1 MIASIFNKS
10 KPINIVLAGLIVL
23 ISFLGKQIISLEA
36 INIQVVGK
44 LLFATS
50 LVIFTI
56 FAVDFIA
63 KKNALSDQNSFV
75 ILLYV
80 LMFSFFDLALENI
93 HLLVANAFVLLGL
106 RKIISL
112 KSELNTTK
120 KIFDAAFW
128 IGIASLFYAASI
140 IYLLV
145 LYVGILM
152 YASSYYKNYLV
163 PFVSLFVV
171 FVISSVYQLYF
182 FGDISLLQE
191 ISFTTI
197 MCFDTLINKVIC
209 ILFITLIVAGLFL
222 MPAGIREKTKKN
234 KSTYLLVSII
244 LLIGVLLLFLANS
257 SSISVLVF
265 LYFPLACLL
274 SLILEKFET
283 TIQSIMLYVFIL
295 FVIGINFL

>member
-23 ISFLGKQIISLEA
+23 ISFFTKQIVSLEV
-36 INIQVVGK
+36 IDMQTVGK
-44 LLFATS
+44 LLFATG

-56 FAVDFIA
+56 FAVDFIT
-63 KKNALSDQNSFV
+63 KKNALSDQNSFI

-80 LMFSFFDLALENI
+80 LLFGFFDSALENI
-93 HLLVANAFVLLGL
+93 DLLVSNAFVLLGL

-120 KIFDAAFW
+120 KIFDAALW
-128 IGIASLFYAASI
+128 IGIASLFYVPSI

-145 LYVGILM
+145 LYIGILM
-152 YASSYYKNYLV
+152 YASNYYKNYLV
-163 PFVSLFVV
+163 PFVSLFVI
-171 FVISSVYQLYF
+171 FVIYSTYQLYF
-182 FGDISLLQE
+182 YGQV
-191 ISFTTI
+191 SFFEKLTFNTI
-197 MCFDTLINKVIC
+197 NCFDTLKNKVIC
-209 ILFITLIVAGLFL
+209 ILFTVLITASLFL
-222 MPAGIREKTKKN
+222 MPTRFREKTKKN
-234 KSTYLLVSII
+234 RSTYLLVLII
-244 LLIGVLLLFLANS
+244 LLIGVLLLFLSNS
-257 SSISVLVF
+257 SSVSILVF

-295 FVIGINFL
+295 SVIGINFL